1 MRDAGAQADNPFGA
15 TKARLREQLRAES
28 AVSDTP
34 DISHL
39 IGYGI
44 LLLAALLIAVG
55 TVSA

>member
-1 MRDAGAQADNPFGA
+1 MRDAGAQAGDPFGA

-55 TVSA
+55 TVTA